1 MTTSTNAADTIKQL
15 NQARLLCLAD
25 PNSLYAQIVPGLSS
39 IINASAELEL
49 RRWGSDFLSETFSS
63 PVLAADQKQKL
74 SVQVLDILK
83 GYLVKADEDALVVKS
98 VVQTASSIYQFVVR
112 HM

>member
-1 MTTSTNAADTIKQL
+1 MAANSSAADTIRQL
-15 NQARLLCLAD
+15 DQARLLCLAD
-25 PNSLYAQIVPGLSS
+25 PNSLYAQIVPGLSP
-39 IINASAELEL
+39 IINAAAELKL
-49 RRWGSDFLSETFSS
+49 RRWGADFLSETFAS

-74 SVQVLDILK
+74 SIQVLEVLK
-83 GYLVKADEDALVVKS
+83 GYLDKPDEDALVVKS